1 MPLMLYDTLRREEVL
16 FTPVEPGRVGMYVC
30 GPTVQGDAHVGHG
43 RAAVVFDVLR
53 RHLTASGLAVRFVQN
68 VTDIDD
74 KIILRARR
82 EGVDHAVIST
92 RYARAFERTMDAL
105 GVLPPDVR
113 PLATGHLL
121 EMQELISAL
130 IAADKAYA
138 VDGDVFF
145 RVRGF
150 PSYGALSNRRID
162 DLVEGADVVDR
173 DRKEDPL
180 DFALWKS
187 AKPDEPSWPSPWGRG
202 RPGWHIE
209 CSAMAATHLGA
220 GFDIHGGGLDLVF
233 PHHENEIA
241 QHEAAHG
248 TTFARHWVHNGM
260 VQMGDAKM
268 SKSVGN
274 VVSLAEAVEAF
285 GRGPLRLWYL
295 SAHHRSP
302 LTFDDERLDDASG
315 VFQRFVTFVRAARR
329 VAEGVVADGV
339 AARAHRAAFTAA
351 MDDDLNAPVAVSVLH
366 QLVSDG
372 GELLKAASK
381 GDVQARAGVADL
393 AAALVELADDVLGLG
408 ITEVLED
415 AALLEERIAPLVSGE
430 LELRAL
436 AREDRDFAA
445 ADAIRDRL
453 AAAGI
458 AVEDTPDG
466 VVWYAADTLRQPG

>member
-1 MPLMLYDTLRREEVL
+1 MTLMLYDTLRREEVV
-16 FTPVEPGRVGMYVC
+16 FVPVVPGQVGMYVC

-53 RHLTASGLAVRFVQN
+53 RHLVASGLTVRFVQN

-92 RYARAFERTMDAL
+92 RYARAFERTMEQL

-121 EMQELISAL
+121 EMQDL
-130 IAADKAYA
+130 IARLIAEGKAYA
-138 VDGDVFF
+138 VEGDVFF
-145 RVRGF
+145 RVRTF
-150 PSYGALSNRRID
+150 PTYGALSNRRID

-187 AKPDEPSWPSPWGRG
+187 AKPDEPSWPSPWGPG

-274 VVSLAEAVEAF
+274 VVGLADAVATV

-302 LTFDDERLDDASG
+302 LTFDDERLDDAMS
-315 VFQRFVTFVRAARR
+315 VFQRFVTFARAARR
-329 VAEGVVADGV
+329 AAGDSAPDGTTSAV
-339 AARAHRAAFTAA
+339 HRAAFTAA

-366 QLVSDG
+366 QLVADGSDR
-372 GELLKAASK
+372 LRAASA
-381 GDVQARAGVADL
+381 GDDAARAAVADL
-393 AAALVELADDVLGLG
+393 AAALLDLADEVLGLG
-408 ITEVLED
+408 ITDVLGR
-415 AALLEERIAPLVSGE
+415 AAEIEARIAPLVDDE
-430 LELRAL
+430 L
-436 AREDRDFAA
+436 ARRAAARAEKDFATS
-445 ADAIRDRL
+445 DAIRDRL
-453 AAAGI
+453 AGAGVV
-458 AVEDTPDG
+458 VEDTPSG
-466 VVWYAADTLRQPG
+466 AVWYVTDPSRVGA

>member
-1 MPLMLYDTLRREEVL
+1 MTLMLYDTLRREEVA
-16 FTPVEPGRVGMYVC
+16 FVPVVPGQIGMYVC

-53 RHLTASGLAVRFVQN
+53 RHLVASGLTVRFVQN

-92 RYARAFERTMDAL
+92 RYARAFERTMEQL

-121 EMQELISAL
+121 EMQDL
-130 IAADKAYA
+130 IARLIAEGKAYA
-138 VDGDVFF
+138 VEGDVFF
-145 RVRGF
+145 RVRTF
-150 PSYGALSNRRID
+150 PTYGALSNRRID

-187 AKPDEPSWPSPWGRG
+187 AKPDEPSWPSPWGPG

-274 VVSLAEAVEAF
+274 VVGLADAVATV

-302 LTFDDERLDDASG
+302 LTFDDERLDDAMS
-315 VFQRFVTFVRAARR
+315 VFQRFVTFARAARR
-329 VAEGVVADGV
+329 AAGDSAPDGTASAV
-339 AARAHRAAFTAA
+339 HRAAFTAA

-366 QLVSDG
+366 QLVADGSDR
-372 GELLKAASK
+372 LRAASA
-381 GDVQARAGVADL
+381 GDDAARAAVADL
-393 AAALVELADDVLGLG
+393 ATALLDLADEVLGLG
-408 ITEVLED
+408 ITDVLGR
-415 AALLEERIAPLVSGE
+415 AAEIEARIAPLVDDE
-430 LELRAL
+430 L
-436 AREDRDFAA
+436 ARRAAARAEKDFATS
-445 ADAIRDRL
+445 DAIRDRL
-453 AAAGI
+453 AGAGVV
-458 AVEDTPDG
+458 VEDTPSG
-466 VVWYAADTLRQPG
+466 AVWYVTDPSRTGA